1 MTLTQTAI
9 FAKQV
14 ILISAIFLT
23 FSTIIFI
30 GYKIWYN
37 WYLSTLPPVEEQ
49 PNTKFG
55 ILPALDFPQTFVSSS
70 NFTYSLDTPTGG
82 LPKVGADPGFEKIIK
97 VYFLPK
103 TYASFLSAQRSQDLA
118 EKFGIKSP
126 PKVLSETSYLFKE
139 GERTLTVDLDS
150 GNYQF
155 KKEATLSA
163 KQKLDDDNTL
173 ISDFENTLSF
183 LGGLKEEL
191 RHGRTKVVL
200 LKSEGGTLTPTKLRT
215 EAIAA
220 QISIWPQSIDKKSI
234 FTPDF
239 NKSLVFAKV
248 LGSAANLESYIAL
261 NYTFFQTDTS
271 TFATYPL
278 RAATEAFED
287 LKKGRGI
294 VLIEPEKPQVSITS
308 VYLGYYL
315 PENYTPYLQPIYI
328 FEGPQFAAYTSAISP
343 SFKTSGN

>member
-9 FAKQV
+9 LTKQI
-14 ILISAIFLT
+14 ILISTIFLT

-37 WYLSTLPPVEEQ
+37 WYISTLPPVEEQ
-49 PNTKFG
+49 PNIKFG
-55 ILPALDFPQTFVSSS
+55 VLPTLDFPQSSVSSS
-70 NFTYSLDTPTGG
+70 NFSYSLDTPTGG
-82 LPKVGADPGFEKIIK
+82 LPKVGIDPGFEKIIK

-118 EKFGIKSP
+118 EKFAVKTP
-126 PKVLSETSYLFKE
+126 PKILSETNYQYKE
-139 GERTLTVDLDS
+139 DEKTLTVDLDS

-155 KKEATLSA
+155 LREATVSA
-163 KQKLDDDNTL
+163 KQKLDDDNAL
-173 ISDFENTLSF
+173 VEGFENTLSF

-200 LKSEGGTLTPTKLRT
+200 LKNEAGKLVPTKLRS
-215 EAIAA
+215 EALAA

-234 FTPDF
+234 FTADY
-239 NKSLVFAKV
+239 NKSLVSATV
-248 LGSAANLESYIAL
+248 LGSAANLENYLAL
-261 NYTFFQTDTS
+261 NYIFFSIDTS

-287 LKKGRGI
+287 LKSGKGV

-328 FEGPQFAAYTSAISP
+328 FEGPDFVAYTSAISL
-343 SFKTSGN
+343 KTSGN